1 MKKTIVV
8 ALFGV
13 FFLTLTAFNVHKFY
27 MGMYQIN
34 YAPAKKTIEITS
46 RIFID
51 DLNKAIEKKYHKNV
65 SLGAEKENTE
75 DLILLQKYMTSHF
88 SVKVNEQPQN
98 MIFLSK
104 EMEGD
109 VLVCYWKIKDI
120 KEVKSIEIYNA
131 VLIDWNLEQ
140 QNIVHLNV
148 LGTKSSFLFT
158 ESSTNN
164 VLKY

>member
-1 MKKTIVV
+1 
-8 ALFGV
+8 
-13 FFLTLTAFNVHKFY
+13 
-27 MGMYQIN
+27 
-34 YAPAKKTIEITS
+34 
-46 RIFID
+46 
-51 DLNKAIEKKYHKNV
+51 V

-148 LGTKSSFLFT
+148 LGRKSSFLFT